1 MKKMKI
7 IKQFIAVVSIII
19 FCSSCGGWSK
29 KDKEIY
35 LNECKRAKLDSLFCN
50 CSLDKIVS
58 RYANFEEAMRN
69 EEDFPEILVSCKED

>member
-1 MKKMKI
+1 MKI
-7 IKQFIAVVSIII
+7 FPQFIAAVLIMI
-19 FCSSCGGWSK
+19 FSSSCVGWSK

-50 CSLDKIVS
+50 CSLEKIMG

-69 EEDFPEILVSCKED
+69 EDDFPEILVSCQQD